1 MFLGPTSDVLG
12 LSSFP
17 THHISPW
24 KHGPT
29 AYHTLLL
36 PKKGF
41 QCISKKKKFWEIEV
55 LFVEVLDFLGS
66 YTVRF
71 CNNGIHK
78 LELDHSRML
87 IMHLSTA
94 NEDYAWMERLFFPFL
109 SFPAVLILRTD
120 STVCFIF

>member
-1 MFLGPTSDVLG
+1 MGLRPTILFFYLKKVL
-12 LSSFP
+12 SVS
-17 THHISPW
+17 
-24 KHGPT
+24 
-29 AYHTLLL
+29 
-36 PKKGF
+36 
-41 QCISKKKKFWEIEV
+41 QKKKFWEIEV

-66 YTVRF
+66 YTVRL

-94 NEDYAWMERLFFPFL
+94 NEDYAWMERLFFPLL